1 MKWPREGLGN
11 AMSDK
16 VPFEFL
22 PEREAMDR
30 TPYRTRATF
39 RAHYGDLYR
48 EPGEGQKGGYLAT
61 DLQERTEQ
69 FRTNPRS

>member
-1 MKWPREGLGN
+1 
-11 AMSDK
+11 MSDR

-22 PEREAMDR
+22 PEREAMGR

-48 EPGEGQKGGYLAT
+48 EPRPGLKGGYLAT
-61 DLQERTEQ
+61 DLQERTES
-69 FRTNPRS
+69 FPVSPRK